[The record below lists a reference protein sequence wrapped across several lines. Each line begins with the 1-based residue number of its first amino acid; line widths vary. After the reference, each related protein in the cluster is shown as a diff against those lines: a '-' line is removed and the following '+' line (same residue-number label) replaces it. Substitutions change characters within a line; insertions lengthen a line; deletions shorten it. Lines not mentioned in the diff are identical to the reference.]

1 MTLNNIPLEP
11 VISRLEQFLLYETVS
26 HFYLV
31 GFDEDETTFRVL
43 KIDRRLE
50 KPASLSE
57 ILHEDSMIYNKT
69 ELHTML
75 QMINEGNKTSG
86 GLIKVTAACG
96 LVGFVKF
103 LDCYYLNLI
112 TQKKFVGMIG
122 ANYIYAIKE
131 NSLFPIKPKTDQEGN
146 ALAMV
151 WNKLNKRLKINVTS
165 LEVAESRY
173 MGLFQFV
180 DITKDFYF
188 SYTYDLTQSLQHNY
202 IMGNLKTFPP
212 PPPQECYEWNHY
224 LTEDLRVHLGDSSS
238 SFWVLPIIHGSYE
251 QRKFSIFGR
260 VLDMTLIARRSRH
273 YAGTRYLKRGIS
285 VHGKVAND
293 CETEQILQLDGG
305 IQATYASYVQVR
317 GSIPTYWHQE
327 TSVTMPKPPILIN
340 RIDPFYLA
348 THEHFKDL
356 LQRYNSPIIVL
367 DLVKQYERKPREMI
381 VGREYRFAVEEIN
394 MSMPLDM
401 QIRYCALDHA
411 RITKTKSSI
420 AVAQDTSSEW
430 AQLESSLRAAA
441 AETRKDGIAPTPMKS
456 EKSGALEKET
466 RPNALGTEPSGRVAR
481 IDILRQLEDI
491 AIMTVSET
499 AVFSSQVKY
508 LDRVSLFQEEYVNQA
523 YDVGYIE
530 QRGVLRTNCIDC
542 LDRTNGGQFAMAMK
556 FLSVALRVLGL
567 TNESSIDP
575 SSNLLLSLIDMFG
588 VMGDRISLQYG
599 GSEAHK
605 KMSFIKVPFLIF
617 YYFY

>member
-1 MTLNNIPLEP
+1 
-11 VISRLEQFLLYETVS
+11 
-26 HFYLV
+26 
-31 GFDEDETTFRVL
+31 
-43 KIDRRLE
+43 
-50 KPASLSE
+50 
-57 ILHEDSMIYNKT
+57 
-69 ELHTML
+69 
-75 QMINEGNKTSG
+75 
-86 GLIKVTAACG
+86 
-96 LVGFVKF
+96 
-103 LDCYYLNLI
+103 
-112 TQKKFVGMIG
+112 
-122 ANYIYAIKE
+122 
-131 NSLFPIKPKTDQEGN
+131 
-146 ALAMV
+146 
-151 WNKLNKRLKINVTS
+151 
-165 LEVAESRY
+165 
-173 MGLFQFV
+173 
-180 DITKDFYF
+180 
-188 SYTYDLTQSLQHNY
+188 
-202 IMGNLKTFPP
+202 
-212 PPPQECYEWNHY
+212 
-224 LTEDLRVHLGDSSS
+224 
-238 SFWVLPIIHGSYE
+238 
-251 QRKFSIFGR
+251 
-260 VLDMTLIARRSRH
+260 
-273 YAGTRYLKRGIS
+273 LKRGIS

-305 IQATYASYVQVR
+305 PQATYASYVQVR

-441 AETRKDGIAPTPMKS
+441 AETRKDGVAATPIKS
-456 EKSGALEKET
+456 EKSGASEKET

-508 LDRVSLFQEEYVNQA
+508 LDRVTLFQEEYVNQA

-605 KMSFIKVPFLIF
+605 KMSFIKVRFLIF
-617 YYFY
+617 NYFF

>member
-1 MTLNNIPLEP
+1 M
-11 VISRLEQFLLYETVS
+11 
-26 HFYLV
+26 
-31 GFDEDETTFRVL
+31 
-43 KIDRRLE
+43 
-50 KPASLSE
+50 
-57 ILHEDSMIYNKT
+57 
-69 ELHTML
+69 
-75 QMINEGNKTSG
+75 
-86 GLIKVTAACG
+86 
-96 LVGFVKF
+96 
-103 LDCYYLNLI
+103 
-112 TQKKFVGMIG
+112 
-122 ANYIYAIKE
+122 
-131 NSLFPIKPKTDQEGN
+131 
-146 ALAMV
+146 
-151 WNKLNKRLKINVTS
+151 
-165 LEVAESRY
+165 EVAESRY

-202 IMGNLKTFPP
+202 IMCNLKTFPP
-212 PPPQECYEWNHY
+212 PPPQECFEWNHH
-224 LTEDLRVHLGDSSS
+224 LTEDLRLILGDSSS
-238 SFWVLPIIHGSYE
+238 SYWILPIIHGSYE
-251 QRKFSIFGR
+251 QRKFTIFGR
-260 VLDMTLIARRSRH
+260 VLDMTLIGRRSRH

-305 IQATYASYVQVR
+305 TQATYASYVQVR

-394 MSMPLDM
+394 LSMPLEM

-420 AVAQDTSSEW
+420 VTQDGSSEW

-441 AETRKDGIAPTPMKS
+441 AETRKDGVSSTPVKS
-456 EKSGALEKET
+456 EKSAASEKEI
-466 RPNALGTEPSGRVAR
+466 RPNALGTEPTGRVAR

-491 AIMTVSET
+491 AMMSVSET

-508 LDRVSLFQEEYVNQA
+508 LDRVSLFQDSHVNDA
-523 YDVGYIE
+523 YEAGYME

-588 VMGDRISLQYG
+588 IMGDRISLQYG

-605 KMSFIKVPFLIF
+605 KMSFIKVIF
-617 YYFY
+617 YFYFTNINLIQTS